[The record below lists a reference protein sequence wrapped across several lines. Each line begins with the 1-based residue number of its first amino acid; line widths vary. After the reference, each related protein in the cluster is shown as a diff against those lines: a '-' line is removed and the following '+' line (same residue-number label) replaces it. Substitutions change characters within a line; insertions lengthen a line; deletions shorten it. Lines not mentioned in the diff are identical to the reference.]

1 MARARQKRLRYTK
14 RNALKGLLSLFGYD
28 PPLNGTHAV
37 DLYLNALKPLGL
49 EAGDQLKPSLALP
62 RPKTADG
69 LQIGLSAGTTHANKQ
84 WPASSFADL
93 AQRISKSQPNVSF
106 TLLGGPN
113 DREMLENIRS
123 LYSGTNLSE
132 LDASQMSVEEMSQV
146 IAGLDLFVG
155 VDSGPTHIA
164 AALEVPVVALFGPTS
179 ASRWGPRGA
188 PHELVS
194 LSLPCAPCT
203 NMGGPRCPDAARN
216 HECMRDL
223 KPEQVEQAVLRVL
236 QSSEA
241 RP

>member
-1 MARARQKRLRYTK
+1 MQRVLLIRLTALGDVILVEPVARALKNRFEGVKIDLVTEAKAAPLMANAQSIDHVIAYDRHGEDAGWSGLSRVLSRVQGPYDLVVDLQGKLRTRILSWRVPAKKRLRYTK

-123 LYSGTNLSE
+123 LFYGTN
-132 LDASQMSVEEMSQV
+132 
-146 IAGLDLFVG
+146 I
-155 VDSGPTHIA
+155 
-164 AALEVPVVALFGPTS
+164 
-179 ASRWGPRGA
+179 
-188 PHELVS
+188 
-194 LSLPCAPCT
+194 
-203 NMGGPRCPDAARN
+203 
-216 HECMRDL
+216 
-223 KPEQVEQAVLRVL
+223 
-236 QSSEA
+236 
-241 RP
+241 